1 MSIYVWG
8 WIVFGLGAAIVGEMA
23 FELIRDRDRPR
34 GRHSRD
40 ERVEPKDR
48 PAGWQ
53 RLRLMAANT
62 LIFAVILM
70 TDSAKASN
78 PLRFPAKGLVLA
90 ATITL
95 VIWEARSWRQFD
107 DPADRR
113 HAISSARWFVVPLG
127 VQVLWMLHIWD
138 NGVARI
144 VASTTTL
151 LILAGPDVEPWIRR
165 RLQRRAGGTTPT

>member
-8 WIVFGLGAAIVGEMA
+8 WILFGLGAAIVGGMA
-23 FELIRDRDRPR
+23 FGLIQDRDRPR

-40 ERVEPKDR
+40 ERVKPEDR

-62 LIFAVILM
+62 LILAVILM

-78 PLRFPAKGLVLA
+78 PLQLPAKALVVA
-90 ATITL
+90 TTITL
-95 VIWEARSWRQFD
+95 LIWEVRSWRQFA

-113 HAISSARWFVVPLG
+113 RAMSAARWFVVPLG
-127 VQVLWMLHIWD
+127 IQVLWMLHIWD
-138 NGVARI
+138 NGVAKI
-144 VASTTTL
+144 VASTVTL

-165 RLQRRAGGTTPT
+165 RLQRRTGGTTPT